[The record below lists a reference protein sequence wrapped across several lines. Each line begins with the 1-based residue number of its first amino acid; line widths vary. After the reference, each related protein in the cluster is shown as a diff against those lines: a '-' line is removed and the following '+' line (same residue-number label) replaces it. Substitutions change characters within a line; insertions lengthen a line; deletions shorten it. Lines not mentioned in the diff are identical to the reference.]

1 MKKSLVLMFHEINDV
16 VWFEGILQFLGR
28 RYTFV
33 SYDEF
38 SKHIYT
44 RSNKKNL
51 LHITFDDGHKSFYE
65 NAYTVLKKM
74 NIPATLFVS
83 ASAIQEEK
91 NFWFQRIRPFDK
103 VKWKEHV
110 VSKTSHM
117 FSGDISGFSAH
128 AIMKSLPI
136 EKMHEIIESFEK
148 ANDLL
153 PAPYINV
160 NVDELVE
167 MHESGIIEIGAHTL
181 NHPILANETDDNSR
195 NEIMAS
201 VDSLNKLLSYQTR
214 CFAYPNGLPE
224 HDFEKREMQTLK
236 DAGIEIAFSTEPDF
250 VSARFNKMSIP
261 RVGVMKGGHFFIT
274 QKIRFARQWEGIR
287 NIVFGKSELKD
298 RKDLMKIRK
307 TL

>member
-16 VWFEGILQFLGR
+16 VWFESILRFLGKK
-28 RYTFV
+28 YTFV
-33 SYDEF
+33 SFDEL
-38 SKHIYT
+38 SEHVYAQ
-44 RSNKKNL
+44 SNKRKL

-65 NAYTVLKKM
+65 NAFPVLKKM

-83 ASAIQEEK
+83 PAAIQKEE

-103 VKWKEHV
+103 AKWREHV
-110 VSKTSHM
+110 FSKTSHL
-117 FSGDISGFSAH
+117 FTGDISGFSAH

-136 EKMHEIIESFEK
+136 EIMHEIIEDFEK
-148 ANDLL
+148 ENGLL

-160 NVDELVE
+160 SVDELVE
-167 MHESGIIEIGAHTL
+167 MHGSGLVEIGAHTL
-181 NHPILANETDDNSR
+181 NHPILANEADDNSR

-201 VDSLNKLLSYQTR
+201 VNGLNKLLSCHTR

-224 HDFEKREMQTLK
+224 HDFGKREMSILR
-236 DAGIEIAFSTEPDF
+236 DMGIELAFSTESDF
-250 VSARFNKMSIP
+250 AKARFDKMSIP
-261 RVGVMKGGHFFIT
+261 RVGITKGGHFFVA

-298 RKDLMKIRK
+298 RECLKKIRK
-307 TL
+307 TI